1 MLGLLLIKFTAC
13 FAAFKRK
20 EVVETSGDRL
30 NFGQRGLTM
39 ESVASS
45 SGTDGAQEQTES
57 VKTQKTSVFMQVKAY
72 KSNR

>member
-1 MLGLLLIKFTAC
+1 MKFTAC

-20 EVVETSGDRL
+20 EVVEASGDRL
-30 NFGQRGLTM
+30 NFGLRGLTM

-45 SGTDGAQEQTES
+45 SGKMVSAQEQTES
-57 VKTQKTSVFMQVKAY
+57 VKIQKTSVFIQVKAY